1 MARKKKQTE
10 PPSSSTVRKMKGKRR
25 LKTRLT
31 DEELLSAGQQVALL
45 QKEREDLD
53 LELVSCKK
61 QPQSKIAEKDAAI
74 RCQMNLLRDKH
85 DYREIDV
92 EEVWDNT
99 VETCIVTRLDTDEVV
114 ESRKLTAE
122 ERQGSLFDE

>member
-61 QPQSKIAEKDAAI
+61 QLQSKIAEKDAAI